1 MSGQWQVVERIAQ
14 DESNTSLRQLFASD
28 SERGQK
34 FSLPC
39 NDIFFDFS
47 KQLLSAAGLDA
58 LVALAHEAGVQEQFA
73 GMLSGAELNNTE
85 HRSVGHMLM
94 RSQENSPMAV
104 AAQEQTERAIELAEA
119 IRAGRIVGSK
129 GHVFTAIVNIGIG
142 GSDLG
147 NVVIADALEAWHTG
161 PDCYFISSIDP
172 TQLDLVLARNNL
184 SPESTL
190 FVVASKTFTT
200 QETMHIA
207 GRAREWIT
215 VALGAE
221 AVRDHFVA
229 TTAAP
234 KVAAAWGISSDRIL
248 EFFDWIGGRFS
259 VSSVIGFPTIV
270 SCGGD
275 IFREFLRG
283 MSATD
288 QHVLTTPLAQNAP
301 VVHALL
307 GVWNSSMRQSTS
319 LAVIPYSHGLRRFP
333 TFLQQLLTESNGKSV
348 TVDGREVTYATSPV
362 VWGDVGPAAQHSF
375 FQMMH
380 QGTNKICT
388 DFIGV
393 KRTSQNDESGQR
405 TMFASMLAQS
415 AALAFGK
422 TAQEV
427 RADGIPESLVAHRTF
442 GGNKPSSCIVI
453 PALNAFTMGQ
463 LIAFYEH
470 SAAVQGW
477 IWKINSFDQWG
488 VELGKE
494 LTAKIEPVLT
504 GKQSAQTDSST
515 SMLADWYR
523 QQK

>member
-1 MSGQWQVVERIAQ
+1 M
-14 DESNTSLRQLFASD
+14 
-28 SERGQK
+28 
-34 FSLPC
+34 
-39 NDIFFDFS
+39 
-47 KQLLSAAGLDA
+47 
-58 LVALAHEAGVQEQFA
+58 
-73 GMLSGAELNNTE
+73 
-85 HRSVGHMLM
+85 
-94 RSQENSPMAV
+94 
-104 AAQEQTERAIELAEA
+104 
-119 IRAGRIVGSK
+119 
-129 GHVFTAIVNIGIG
+129 
-142 GSDLG
+142 
-147 NVVIADALEAWHTG
+147 
-161 PDCYFISSIDP
+161 
-172 TQLDLVLARNNL
+172 
-184 SPESTL
+184 
-190 FVVASKTFTT
+190 
-200 QETMHIA
+200 
-207 GRAREWIT
+207 
-215 VALGAE
+215 
-221 AVRDHFVA
+221 RDHFVA

-234 KVAAAWGISSDRIL
+234 KVAADWGISSDRIL

-333 TFLQQLLTESNGKSV
+333 AFLQQLLTESNGKSV

-362 VWGDVGPAAQHSF
+362 VWGDVGPSAQHSF

-380 QGTNKICT
+380 QGTNKNCT

-405 TMFASMLAQS
+405 TVFASMLAQS

-427 RADGIPESLVAHRTF
+427 RADGVPESLVAHRTF
-442 GGNKPSSCIVI
+442 VGNKPSSCIVI

-494 LTAKIEPVLT
+494 LTAKIEPALI

-523 QQK
+523 QQN